1 MANTLPASP
10 HAQALGQL
18 RDIHLPEPISW
29 WPLAPGWYVIGS
41 LAVITILAILYFI
54 VRYYK
59 NTRAKRQAL
68 RLLTAYRQQ
77 YQEEGNSQLSAARVS
92 ELLKRV
98 ALVYFPRAKVASL
111 QGNEWISFLNN
122 SSKGLDFE
130 QVCTELLDVPYQP
143 MRPHDLNL
151 LFQMAHQWI
160 RQRRRPCLN

>member
-1 MANTLPASP
+1 MASTLPTNP
-10 HAQALGQL
+10 HAQALGEL

-29 WPLAPGWYVIGS
+29 WPLAPGWYVVG
-41 LAVITILAILYFI
+41 LLVIITLLTMVYFL

-68 RLLTAYRQQ
+68 RLLTDYRQQ
-77 YQEEGNSQLSAARVS
+77 YEGEGNSQLSAARVS

-98 ALVYFPRAKVASL
+98 ALVYFPRSKVASL
-111 QGNEWISFLNN
+111 QGHEWIAFLNS

-130 QVCTELLDVPYQP
+130 QVRTELLDVPYQP
-143 MRPHDLNL
+143 MKPHDLNR